1 MRRECLSTRNGLY
14 CPPSRRDSTSQGYRS
29 LGYSMVF
36 LLGFGVLSLFSDPTL
51 DCMKLLMID
60 DEHYVMKPT
69 PNTLLTYIL
78 RYTKL
83 AI

>member
-1 MRRECLSTRNGLY
+1 
-14 CPPSRRDSTSQGYRS
+14 
-29 LGYSMVF
+29 MVF
-36 LLGFGVLSLFSDPTL
+36 LLGFGVLSIFSDPTL